1 MEGVNPWVLSPH
13 FMSTTAA
20 FLLIAIRG
28 QSVHCPMTFVATG
41 PTYQPQ
47 LAWCVFV
54 KPMPQHLGSPIRNF
68 FPFSRFD
75 IPPPV
80 PPSYSTWG
88 LSSPPLLSAYLPT
101 LNSAPMPFFLLPSSI
116 PPLAILG
123 HRHRRRQLVRC
134 FFYNVIPYAF
144 ILERLYV

>member
-88 LSSPPLLSAYLPT
+88 LSSPPPLVCLSP
-101 LNSAPMPFFLLPSSI
+101 NS
-116 PPLAILG
+116 
-123 HRHRRRQLVRC
+123 QLC
-134 FFYNVIPYAF
+134 SYAF
-144 ILERLYV
+144 FSFTVFHPPPGYPWPSPPPPTACPVLLL